1 MILDRENRPETAER
15 EEIMVNVSV
24 LGYGTVG
31 SGVVEIIRENHDIIQ
46 TRTGEEVSV
55 KYVLDLRDFPGDP
68 VEEVLVHDFNIIAQ
82 DPDVQIVVETM
93 GGLHP
98 AYEFV
103 KTCLENGK
111 SVCTSNKAL
120 VAAFGPELLDL
131 AKSKNVNFLFEASVG
146 GGIPIIRP
154 LKTSLAPDEIQEI
167 SGILNGTTNY
177 ILSKMTD
184 EGLDFD
190 TVLKDAQEK
199 GYAEK
204 DPTADVEGHDACRKI
219 AILTS
224 LAYGKQLDFEDIYT
238 EGITKITDR
247 DIAYAKKM
255 GYKVKI
261 CGSSKKVGD
270 KVSAMVAPVLIYPDN
285 PLFSVDGV
293 FNAILVKGNM
303 VGDVMFYGQGAGKLA
318 TASAVVSDVMDAAK
332 HANVNINTLWDH
344 EKLNLVAMDDAVNQF
359 FVRVSGS
366 KEENEAKVKAAFGE
380 VQAVDAGFA
389 DEYAFVTGDITEGTY
404 QKAADQLGNV
414 INKIRVSA

>member
-1 MILDRENRPETAER
+1 MQRMEEDMIKVA
-15 EEIMVNVSV
+15 I

-31 SGVVEIIRENHDIIQ
+31 SGVFEILNANSEIISKRAGDDIQ
-46 TRTGEEVSV
+46 V

-68 VEEVLVHDFNIIAQ
+68 AEPYVIHDFAEIEK
-82 DPDVQIVVETM
+82 DSEVQIVVETM

-103 KTCLENGK
+103 KASLESGK

-120 VAAFGPELLDL
+120 VAAFGPELLAL
-131 AKSKNVNFLFEASVG
+131 AKSKNANFLFEASVG

-154 LKTSLAPDEIQEI
+154 LKTSLAPDVIEEI

-177 ILSKMTD
+177 ILTEMTD
-184 EGLDFD
+184 NGSDFD
-190 TVLKDAQEK
+190 TVLKDAQDR

-204 DPTADVEGHDACRKI
+204 DPTADVEGYDACRKI

-247 DIAYAKKM
+247 DINYAKKI
-255 GYKVKI
+255 GAKVKI
-261 CGSSKKVGD
+261 FGSSKKVGD
-270 KVSAMVAPVLIYPDN
+270 KVSAMVAPKLITHEH

-318 TASAVVSDVMDAAK
+318 TASAVVSDIMDASK
-332 HANVNINTLWDH
+332 HVNVNINTLWDH
-344 EKLNLVAMDDAVNQF
+344 EKLDLLPISDVKSKF
-359 FVRVSGS
+359 LVRVSGS
-366 KEENEAKVKAAFGE
+366 KNDNEEKVNKAFGK
-380 VQAVDAGFA
+380 VTPVDAGYD
-389 DEYAFVTGDITEGTY
+389 DEYGFITEEITEAAY
-404 QKAADQLGNV
+404 EKAAEELGNV
-414 INKIRVSA
+414 INKIRFDA

>member
-1 MILDRENRPETAER
+1 MI
-15 EEIMVNVSV
+15 NVGV

-31 SGVVEIIRENHDIIQ
+31 SGVVEIIQTNHDIIAKRVG
-46 TRTGEEVSV
+46 TEVQM

-68 VEEVLVHDFNIIAQ
+68 VEKILVHDFEVIKN

-103 KTCLENGK
+103 KASLEAGK

-120 VAAFGPELLDL
+120 VAAFAPELLQI
-131 AKSKNVNFLFEASVG
+131 AAEKHVNFMFEASVG

-154 LKTSLAPDEIQEI
+154 LKTSLAPDEIEEI

-177 ILSKMTD
+177 ILTEMT
-184 EGLDFD
+184 EKGSVFD
-190 TVLKDAQEK
+190 DVLKDAQDK

-204 DPTADVEGHDACRKI
+204 DPTADVEGYDTCRKI

-247 DIAYAKKM
+247 DICYARKLKA
-255 GYKVKI
+255 KI
-261 CGSSKKVGD
+261 KIFGSSKKVGNQ
-270 KVSAMVAPVLIYPDN
+270 VSAMVAPKLITAEH
-285 PLFSVDGV
+285 PLYSVDGV

-318 TASAVVSDVMDAAK
+318 TASAVVSDVMDCAR
-332 HANVNINTLWDH
+332 HQGINIDTLWEP
-344 EKLNLVAMDDAVNQF
+344 EKLDLVPVDDVKNRF
-359 FVRVSGS
+359 FVRVSGTPL
-366 KEENEAKVKAAFGE
+366 ENEAKVAAAFGK
-380 VQAVDAGFA
+380 VTAVDAGYP
-389 DEYAFVTGDITEGTY
+389 DEYGFVTDDMTERAFAE
-404 QKAADQLGNV
+404 AAERLGNV
-414 INKIRVSA
+414 LGKIRFDS

>member
-1 MILDRENRPETAER
+1 MIKVA
-15 EEIMVNVSV
+15 I

-31 SGVVEIIRENHDIIQ
+31 SGVFEILNANSEIISKRAGDDIQ
-46 TRTGEEVSV
+46 V

-68 VEEVLVHDFNIIAQ
+68 AESYVIHDFAEIEK
-82 DPDVQIVVETM
+82 DPEVQIVVETM

-103 KTCLENGK
+103 KASLESGK

-120 VAAFGPELLDL
+120 VAAYGPELLDL
-131 AKSKNVNFLFEASVG
+131 AKSKNANFLFEASVG

-154 LKTSLAPDEIQEI
+154 LKTSLAPDVILEI

-177 ILSKMTD
+177 ILTEMTD
-184 EGLDFD
+184 NGSDFD
-190 TVLKDAQEK
+190 TVLKDAQDK

-204 DPTADVEGHDACRKI
+204 DPTADVEGYDACRKI

-247 DIAYAKKM
+247 DINYAKKI
-255 GYKVKI
+255 GAKVKI
-261 CGSSKKVGD
+261 FGSSKKVGD
-270 KVSAMVAPVLIYPDN
+270 KVSAMVAPKLITHEH
-285 PLFSVDGV
+285 PLYSVDGV

-318 TASAVVSDVMDAAK
+318 TASAVVSDIMDASK
-332 HANVNINTLWDH
+332 HVNVNINTLWDH
-344 EKLNLVAMDDAVNQF
+344 EKLDLLPISDVKSKF
-359 FVRVSGS
+359 LVRVSGS
-366 KEENEAKVKAAFGE
+366 KNDNEENVNKAFGK
-380 VQAVDAGFA
+380 VTPVDAGYD
-389 DEYAFVTGDITEGTY
+389 DEYGFITEEITEAAY
-404 QKAADQLGNV
+404 EKAADELGNV
-414 INKIRVSA
+414 INKIRFDA

>member
-1 MILDRENRPETAER
+1 MIK
-15 EEIMVNVSV
+15 VSV

-31 SGVVEIIRENHDIIQ
+31 SGVVEILKENSAIIRK
-46 TRTGEEVSV
+46 RTGEEISL

-82 DPDVQIVVETM
+82 DPEVQIVVETM
-93 GGLHP
+93 GGVHP

-120 VAAFGPELLDL
+120 VAAYGPELLEL
-131 AKSKNVNFLFEASVG
+131 AKAKNVNFLFEASVG

-154 LKTSLAPDEIQEI
+154 LKTSLAPDEIEEI

-177 ILSKMTD
+177 ILTKMTE

-190 TVLKDAQEK
+190 TVLKDAQDK

-204 DPTADVEGHDACRKI
+204 DPTADIEGHDACRKI

-255 GYKVKI
+255 AGKVKI
-261 CGSSKKVGD
+261 FGSSRKVGD
-270 KVSAMVAPVLIYPDN
+270 KVSAMVAPVLIYQDH
-285 PLFSVDGV
+285 PLYSVDGV

-332 HANVNINTLWDH
+332 HTNVNINTLWDH
-344 EKLNLVAMDDAVNQF
+344 EKLALVSQDDASSMF

-366 KEENEAKVKAAFGE
+366 KAENEAKVKAAFGE
-380 VQAVDAGFA
+380 VTAVDAGFT
-389 DEYAFVTGDITEGTY
+389 DEYAFVTKEITEGDY
-404 QKAADQLGNV
+404 KKAAEELGNV
-414 INKIRVSA
+414 LNKIRVMV

>member
-1 MILDRENRPETAER
+1 
-15 EEIMVNVSV
+15 MVKVSV

-31 SGVVEIIRENHDIIQ
+31 SGVVEILEKNKDIIAKRVGQ
-46 TRTGEEVSV
+46 ELEV

-68 VEEVLVHDFNIIAQ
+68 VEKVLVHDFNVIAQ
-82 DPDVQIVVETM
+82 DPEVSIVVETM
-93 GGLHP
+93 GGVHP

-120 VAAFGPELLDL
+120 VAAYGPELLEI
-131 AKSKNVNFLFEASVG
+131 AESKNINFLFEASVG

-154 LKTSLAPDEIQEI
+154 LKTSLAPDEIEEI

-177 ILSKMTD
+177 ILTEMTNN
-184 EGLDFD
+184 GSDFD
-190 TVLKDAQEK
+190 SVLKDAQDK

-204 DPTADVEGHDACRKI
+204 DPTADVEGYDACRKI

-255 GYKVKI
+255 GAKVKI
-261 CGSSKKVGD
+261 FGSSKKVGD
-270 KVSAMVAPVLIYPDN
+270 KVSAMVAPKLIYPSH

-332 HANVNINTLWDH
+332 HAGVNIVTLWDS
-344 EKLNLVAMDDAVNQF
+344 EKLDLVAAADAKNMF

-366 KEENEAKVKAAFGE
+366 KAENEAKVKEVFGQ
-380 VQAVDAGFA
+380 VDAVDAGFE
-389 DEYAFVTGDITEGTY
+389 DEYAFVTGEIPEGVY
-404 QKAADQLGNV
+404 EAAAEKLGNV
-414 INKIRVSA
+414 INKIRIDVTE

>member
-1 MILDRENRPETAER
+1 
-15 EEIMVNVSV
+15 MVNVSV

-31 SGVVEIIRENHDIIQ
+31 SGVVEILRENRAIIQ
-46 TRTGEEVSV
+46 KRVGEEVSL

-68 VEEVLVHDFNIIAQ
+68 VEDILVHDFDVIAR
-82 DPDVQIVVETM
+82 DPDVRIVVETM
-93 GGLHP
+93 GGIHP

-103 KTCLENGK
+103 KACLESGK

-120 VAAFGPELLDL
+120 VAAYGPELLET
-131 AKSKNVNFLFEASVG
+131 AKEKNVNFLFEASVG

-154 LKTSLAPDEIQEI
+154 LKTSLAPDEIEEI

-177 ILSKMTD
+177 ILTKMAE

-190 TVLKDAQEK
+190 TVLKDAQDK

-204 DPTADVEGHDACRKI
+204 DPTADVEGQDACRKI

-224 LAYGKQLDFEDIYT
+224 LAYGSQVDFEDIYT
-238 EGITKITDR
+238 EGITNITER
-247 DIAYAKKM
+247 DIAYARKL
-255 GYKVKI
+255 GAKI
-261 CGSSKKVGD
+261 KTFGSSRKAGD
-270 KVSAMVAPVLIYPDN
+270 KVSAMVAPVLITSDH
-285 PLFSVDGV
+285 PLYSVDGV

-332 HANVNINTLWDH
+332 HANVNINTLWDSR
-344 EKLNLVAMDDAVNQF
+344 KLNLVALDDARSVF

-366 KEENEAKVKAAFGE
+366 GAENEEKVRAAFGQ
-380 VQAVDAGFA
+380 VQEVDAGFH
-389 DEYAFVTGDITEGTY
+389 DEYAFITEEMTEGAY
-404 QKAADQLGNV
+404 RKAAGELGNV
-414 INKIRVSA
+414 INKIRAQI